1 MPRQVIDVGLGVTIK
16 SDTGSDRLPGSSS
29 VVSPSNQA
37 RSARNSVVF
46 CLLLLASVQT
56 VLAAGVFTPQRR
68 VGYTTGDQWEPA
80 MAADG
85 HGHVYILYPQYGV
98 VPNCTNCTVPTIA
111 LLISD
116 DNGITWEASRPLLP
130 LATGEFDPQIVVDPV
145 DRQTVYASWLQNK
158 KRDIVVARSLD
169 FGRAWSYSWADGGR
183 ENAH

>member
-85 HGHVYILYPQYGV
+85 HGHVYILYPQYGAV
-98 VPNCTNCTVPTIA
+98 SNCPACTAPTMA
-111 LLISD
+111 LLVSD
-116 DNGITWEASRPLLP
+116 DNGTSWEPPRPLV
-130 LATGEFDPQIVVDPV
+130 TSSSGQFDAQIKVDPV
-145 DRQTVYASWLQNK
+145 DRQTLYP
-158 KRDIVVARSLD
+158 
-169 FGRAWSYSWADGGR
+169 
-183 ENAH
+183 